1 MIDID
6 WMLLFKLVLLFY
18 GALFALVLLAF
29 FFAIT
34 REKFDA
40 RRERMLEKVEPDLE
54 PIPDSIRK
62 AFKKNGKK
70 LKL

>member
-1 MIDID
+1 
-6 WMLLFKLVLLFY
+6 MLILKLVLLFY

-29 FFAIT
+29 LFAIT

-40 RRERMLEKVEPDLE
+40 RRERMLEKVEPDIE
-54 PIPDSIRK
+54 PVPDFIRK
-62 AFKKNGKK
+62 AFEKDEKK